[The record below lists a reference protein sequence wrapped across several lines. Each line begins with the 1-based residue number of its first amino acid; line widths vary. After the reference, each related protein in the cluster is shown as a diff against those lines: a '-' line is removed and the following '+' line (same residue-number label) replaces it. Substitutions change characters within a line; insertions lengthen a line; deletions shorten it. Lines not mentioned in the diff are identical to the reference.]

1 MRPFRCSYR
10 RSAIVALRTER
21 HMNEPSDQTNPAGNP
36 ALLDGWLT
44 RAEVATEICVSVDTL
59 QRWETRR
66 IGPPCVRIGRKVFYR
81 AEAFRDWL
89 ISRER
94 GSASNKGHRTGG
106 AR

>member
-1 MRPFRCSYR
+1 MD
-10 RSAIVALRTER
+10 
-21 HMNEPSDQTNPAGNP
+21 EPSDQTNPADNP
-36 ALLDGWLT
+36 ALLAGWLT
-44 RAEVATEICVSVDTL
+44 RAQVAIEIGVSVDTL

-94 GSASNKGHRTGG
+94 GPTTSKASRAGG
-106 AR
+106 VR